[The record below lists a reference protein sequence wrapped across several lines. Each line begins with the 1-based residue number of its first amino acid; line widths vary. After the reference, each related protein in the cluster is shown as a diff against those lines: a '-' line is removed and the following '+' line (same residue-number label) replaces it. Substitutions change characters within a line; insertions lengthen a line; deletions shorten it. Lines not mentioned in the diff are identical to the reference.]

1 MVIPPS
7 LRSEI
12 AQTYVFDHDTRVLIP
27 PSLRADILQ
36 SLHAAHQG
44 VSSMNERAKASV
56 YWPGITN
63 DIHAARSMC
72 SNCNR
77 IAPSHARTPPI
88 EPCIPTT
95 PFEAI
100 ACDYFHYMGWYYFV
114 AADRLSGWTEQQRI
128 KVGTNEAGS
137 QGLCKAL
144 CRIFVTFGV
153 PVEISSDGG
162 PEFISKET
170 KDFFRRWG
178 VRHRLSSV
186 DFPSSNGR
194 AELAV
199 KATKLLLMSNV

>member
-1 MVIPPS
+1 MRDRVVIPPS

-27 PSLRADILQ
+27 PSLHADILP

-63 DIHAARSMC
+63 DIHAARSTC
-72 SNCNR
+72 SNCNK

-114 AADRLSGWTEQQRI
+114 AADRLTGGTEQQR
-128 KVGTNEAGS
+128 
-137 QGLCKAL
+137 
-144 CRIFVTFGV
+144 VTR
-153 PVEISSDGG
+153 P
-162 PEFISKET
+162 
-170 KDFFRRWG
+170 
-178 VRHRLSSV
+178 
-186 DFPSSNGR
+186 
-194 AELAV
+194 
-199 KATKLLLMSNV
+199 M